1 LREWIT
7 CSGVEHHLP
16 GQSKEN
22 HQFLKKVDLVEV
34 SMQSKTIWPF
44 VWLIIFVFVLLTACS
59 SGTAQP
65 TESPAEPEP
74 TVPQKTEEVE
84 PSPEIVPTE
93 EKLPGPIESLDLVK
107 NAVIQIEADGSFVN
121 PDFSVSYNDAGFGSG
136 FIIDP
141 TGLAVTNNHVV
152 TGAAL
157 LKVWIGGETGTTYN
171 AKVVGVSE
179 CSDLALIDIEGDN
192 FPYLDWHEG
201 PINVGLEVY
210 AAGFPLAEPQFT
222 LTRGIVS
229 KEEAGGETYWASVD
243 YVIEHD
249 ATINPGNSGGPLL
262 DENGRVV
269 GINYSGRETNQ
280 YYAIGRDL
288 AIKVV
293 NKLEEGKN
301 VEWVGI
307 NGEAFANEDFSGIW
321 VYSVESGSPADKAG
335 IEGGDIVTTFENLIL
350 ASDGTMSDYCDV
362 LRSHDSDDT
371 LDIEVLRYAT
381 GEVLTGQLNGRALE
395 TAVTFTNTV
404 EEELNTVVEDTG
416 VYSGY
421 VSVTDDY
428 GAIQMDIPAEWT
440 EINGGYWED
449 GGDMIG
455 STISAAADLDTY
467 LNTWSESG
475 VFFGASDDL
484 AKLGG
489 YVNLLDVR
497 REALIGDCK
506 YDTRYDYEDSAY
518 RGKYDLFENCGN
530 SGNVYIVLTAVPKD
544 NSQAFLILVEMQI
557 TKGSDFDAL
566 DQILAT
572 FDVVGSLP

>member
-1 LREWIT
+1 VKNIEEFAMNIMMNKSIIPLMTI
-7 CSGVEHHLP
+7 
-16 GQSKEN
+16 
-22 HQFLKKVDLVEV
+22 FL
-34 SMQSKTIWPF
+34 
-44 VWLIIFVFVLLTACS
+44 LLMVACG
-59 SGTAQP
+59 SGT
-65 TESPAEPEP
+65 PEP
-74 TVPQKTEEVE
+74 TDLPLETK
-84 PSPEIVPTE
+84 PTE
-93 EKLPGPIESLDLVK
+93 PEKSTQEQSSQEIEPNEELPSGAISNLDEAR
-107 NAVIQIEADGSFVN
+107 NAIIQIEADGTFIN

-141 TGLAVTNNHVV
+141 SGLAVTNNHVV

-157 LKVWIGGETGTTYN
+157 LKVWIGGDSGKTYN

-179 CSDLALIDIEGDN
+179 CSDLALIDIEGDD
-192 FPYLDWHEG
+192 FPYLDWHQG

-210 AAGFPLAEPQFT
+210 AAGFPLGEPQFT

-262 DENGRVV
+262 DQEGRIV
-269 GINYSGRETNQ
+269 GINYRGRETDQ
-280 YYAIGRDL
+280 YFAIGRDL

-293 NKLEEGKN
+293 DILDEGQN
-301 VEWVGI
+301 FESIGI
-307 NGEAFANEDFSGIW
+307 NGEAFANDEFSGVW

-335 IEGGDIVTTFENLIL
+335 IEGGDILTMVENLIL

-381 GEVLTGQLNGRALE
+381 EEVLTGQLNGRELE
-395 TAVTFTNTV
+395 TSVTFTQTI
-404 EEELNTVVEDTG
+404 EEEISEDVEDTG
-416 VYSGY
+416 AYSGY
-421 VSVTDDY
+421 MNVMDDY
-428 GAIQMDIPAEWT
+428 GAIQMDIPAEW
-440 EINGGYWED
+440 IDIYGGVWED
-449 GGDMIG
+449 EGETIG
-455 STISAAADLDTY
+455 SAISAAADLDAY
-467 LNTWSESG
+467 FNTWSESG

-484 AKLGG
+484 ANLGG

-497 REALIGDCK
+497 RDALIENCK
-506 YDTRYDYEDSAY
+506 YDTRYDYEDVAY
-518 RGKYDLFENCGN
+518 RGKYDLFENCGE

-544 NSQAFLILVEMQI
+544 NSLAFLILVEMQI
-557 TKGSDFDAL
+557 TKDADFDAL

>member
-1 LREWIT
+1 MKTSKI
-7 CSGVEHHLP
+7 LP
-16 GQSKEN
+16 
-22 HQFLKKVDLVEV
+22 L
-34 SMQSKTIWPF
+34 IWF
-44 VWLIIFVFVLLTACS
+44 MTFVLLLLVACS
-59 SGTAQP
+59 SGT
-65 TESPAEPEP
+65 PEP
-74 TVPQKTEEVE
+74 TDLPTEEVPTEPQKTEEVE
-84 PSPEIVPTE
+84 PSPEVVPTE
-93 EKLPGPIESLDLVK
+93 EPSSGAISSLDEAK
-107 NAVIQIEADGSFVN
+107 NAVIQIEADGTFVN

-141 TGLAVTNNHVV
+141 SGLAVTNNHVV

-157 LKVWIGGETGTTYN
+157 LKVWLGGDTNKTYN

-179 CSDLALIDIEGDN
+179 CSDLALIDIEGDD

-210 AAGFPLAEPQFT
+210 AAGFPLGEPQFT

-229 KEEAGGETYWASVD
+229 KEETSGETYWASVD

-262 DENGRVV
+262 DEKGQVV
-269 GINYSGRETNQ
+269 GINYRGRETNQ
-280 YYAIGRDL
+280 YFAIGRDL
-288 AIKVV
+288 AVRVV
-293 NKLEEGKN
+293 NGLEEGQDI
-301 VEWVGI
+301 ESVGI
-307 NGEAFANEDFSGIW
+307 NGEAFTNDEFSGIW

-335 IEGGDIVTTFENLIL
+335 IEGGDIITMVESLIL

-362 LRSHDSDDT
+362 LRSHASDDT

-381 GEVLTGQLNGRALE
+381 GEVLTGQLNGRELE
-395 TAVTFTNTV
+395 TAATFTQTIESDIN
-404 EEELNTVVEDTG
+404 EVVEDTG
-416 VYSGY
+416 TYSGY
-421 VSVTDDY
+421 MSVVDDY
-428 GAIQMDIPAEWT
+428 GAIQMDIPSEWT
-440 EINGGYWED
+440 DIYGGYWEE
-449 GGDMIG
+449 GGETIG
-455 STISAAADLDTY
+455 SAISAAADLDAY
-467 LNTWSESG
+467 INTWSESG

-497 REALIGDCK
+497 RDALIDDCK
-506 YDTRYDYEDSAY
+506 YDSRYDYEDVAY
-518 RGKYDLFENCGN
+518 RGKYDLFENCGD

-557 TKGSDFDAL
+557 TKETDFDAL

>member
-1 LREWIT
+1 MKSVKI
-7 CSGVEHHLP
+7 LP
-16 GQSKEN
+16 I
-22 HQFLKKVDLVEV
+22 V
-34 SMQSKTIWPF
+34 
-44 VWLIIFVFVLLTACS
+44 LIVTMILILLTACS
-59 SGTAQP
+59 SGSSES
-65 TESPAEPEP
+65 TEEPVSGGKTEP
-74 TVPQKTEEVE
+74 QETEEVE
-84 PSPEIVPTE
+84 TNPEVEPTE
-93 EKLPGPIESLDLVK
+93 ENKSGAISSLDEVK
-107 NAVIQIEADGSFVN
+107 NAVIQIEADRSFVN

-141 TGLAVTNNHVV
+141 SGLAVTNNHVV

-157 LKVWIGGETGTTYN
+157 LKVWIGGDTGKTYN

-179 CSDLALIDIEGDN
+179 CSDLALIDIEGDD

-201 PINVGLEVY
+201 AINVGLEVY

-262 DENGRVV
+262 DPDGNVV
-269 GINYSGRETNQ
+269 GINYSGRETDQ
-280 YYAIGRDL
+280 YFAIGRDL

-293 NKLEEGKN
+293 DQLEEGQN

-307 NGEAFANEDFSGIW
+307 NGEAFVNEDFSGIW

-335 IEGGDIVTTFENLIL
+335 IEGGDIITTVENLIL
-350 ASDGTMSDYCDV
+350 ATDGTMADYCDV

-371 LDIEVLRYAT
+371 LDIEVLRYST
-381 GEVLTGQLNGRALE
+381 GEVLSGQINGRGLE
-395 TAVTFTNTV
+395 TTVTFTETI
-404 EEELNTVVEDTG
+404 EDDIETTVEDTG
-416 VYSGY
+416 TYTGY
-421 VSVTDDY
+421 VSVVDDY
-428 GAIQMDIPAEWT
+428 GAIQMDVPADWT
-440 EINGGYWED
+440 DINGGFWED
-449 GGDMIG
+449 DGETIG
-455 STISAAADLDTY
+455 SAISAAANLDGY
-467 LNTWSESG
+467 INSWSESG

-484 AKLGG
+484 ANLGG

-497 REALIGDCK
+497 RDFFIDECK
-506 YDTRYDYEDSAY
+506 YDSRYDYEDVAF
-518 RGKYDLFENCGN
+518 RGKYDLYENCGE
-530 SGNVYIVLTAVPKD
+530 SGNVFIVLTAVPIND
-544 NSQAFLILVEMQI
+544 PQALLVLVEMQI
-557 TKGSDFDAL
+557 TKESDYDAL

>member
-1 LREWIT
+1 M
-7 CSGVEHHLP
+7 
-16 GQSKEN
+16 
-22 HQFLKKVDLVEV
+22 KKR
-34 SMQSKTIWPF
+34 TIVF
-44 VWLIIFVFVLLTACS
+44 FVLKLTILVVLLVACS
-59 SGTAQP
+59 SGTPEPTDSPPKTEP
-65 TESPAEPEP
+65 TES
-74 TVPQKTEEVE
+74 QKSAEVE
-84 PSPEIVPTE
+84 PSPEIDPTE
-93 EKLPGPIESLDLVK
+93 EIPSGAISNLDEAR
-107 NAVIQIEADGSFVN
+107 NAIIQIEADGTFVN

-141 TGLAVTNNHVV
+141 SGLAVTNNHVV

-157 LKVWIGGETGTTYN
+157 LKIWIGGDTGKTYN

-179 CSDLALIDIEGDN
+179 CSDLALIDIEGDD

-210 AAGFPLAEPQFT
+210 AAGFPLGEPQFT

-262 DENGRVV
+262 DQDGRIV
-269 GINYSGRETNQ
+269 GINYRGRETDQ
-280 YYAIGRDL
+280 YFAIGRDL
-288 AIKVV
+288 AVKVV
-293 NKLEEGKN
+293 DVLDEGQR
-301 VEWVGI
+301 VESIGI
-307 NGEAFANEDFSGIW
+307 NGEAFVSDEFSGVW

-335 IEGGDIVTTFENLIL
+335 IEGGDILTMVENLIL

-381 GEVLTGQLNGRALE
+381 GEVLTGQLNGRELE
-395 TAVTFTNTV
+395 TAVTFTQTI
-404 EEELNTVVEDTG
+404 EEEISEVVEDTG
-416 VYSGY
+416 TYSGY
-421 VSVTDDY
+421 MNVIDDY
-428 GAIQMDIPAEWT
+428 GAIQMDVPAEW
-440 EINGGYWED
+440 IDIYGGIWED
-449 GGDMIG
+449 EGETIG
-455 STISAAADLDTY
+455 STISAAADLDAY
-467 LNTWSESG
+467 YNTWSESG

-484 AKLGG
+484 ANLGG

-497 REALIGDCK
+497 RDALIENCK
-506 YDTRYDYEDSAY
+506 YDTRYDYEDVAY
-518 RGKYDLFENCGN
+518 RGKYDLFENCGD

-544 NSQAFLILVEMQI
+544 NPQAFLILVEMQI
-557 TKGSDFDAL
+557 TKEADFDAL